1 MHRFLVVVEKAENN
15 YSAYCP
21 DLPGCI
27 ATGDTVE
34 ETEKNIHEA
43 IEMHIKGLMED
54 NKPIPK
60 PESIAEYIAVS

>member
-1 MHRFLVVVEKAENN
+1 MHRFLIIIEKAENN